1 MLPYISSCV
10 TAAATRDVCITAA
23 AAAAAAAAG
32 NAGCSG
38 GLADERQ
45 ATAVRVC
52 EGGLSRRTHAREASG
67 VSGKRTYTGNDT
79 VPNNYNE

>member
-1 MLPYISSCV
+1 MLLPYISSCV

-23 AAAAAAAAG
+23 AAAAG

-38 GLADERQ
+38 WRADERQ

-52 EGGLSRRTHAREASG
+52 EGGLSRRRHAREASG